1 MISQDAADERW
12 QKILA
17 PRTGSV
23 RAELILELSEYLSL
37 PPRAIEDRLHDA
49 ASRFTE
55 EWRQRVTD
63 PTDEA
68 TVIRFYNESQTEI
81 FDLAQWHAEDPIH
94 LRALM
99 CLDLAQQRPGRRLV
113 DYGSGIGSDAL
124 VFAQAGFDVT
134 LADVSTP
141 LLSFARWRCERR
153 GHRVKVVDLKVAGLP
168 RRSYDA
174 AICFDVLEHVL
185 RPARTLRQIN
195 RAMETGGLLFV
206 HAPFGADPERP
217 MHVVHEDV
225 ITRRMRAVG
234 FSWRGDLERESPAWL
249 WAPRVY
255 ERSSASTIDRAGY
268 YVHDVWMPGRIGA
281 ACASVYR
288 ALRRV
293 RPGHEASPK
302 PPSV

>member
-1 MISQDAADERW
+1 MISQDAAHERW

-23 RAELILELSEYLSL
+23 REELILDLSEYLNL
-37 PPRAIEDRLHDA
+37 PPSVIEGRLDNA
-49 ASRFTE
+49 AHRFTE

-63 PTDEA
+63 PTDQA
-68 TVIRFYNESQTEI
+68 AVIRFYNESQTEI
-81 FDLAQWHAEDPIH
+81 FDLAQWHADDPIH
-94 LRALM
+94 LRSLV
-99 CLDLAQQRPGRRLV
+99 CLDLARQRRGRGLV

-124 VFAQAGFDVT
+124 VFADAGFDVT

-153 GHRVKVVDLKVAGLP
+153 GHRVKIVDLKSTGLP
-168 RRSYDA
+168 RRSYDV

-185 RPARTLRQIN
+185 RPAHTLRQIN
-195 RAMETGGLLFV
+195 KAMEQGGLLFV

-217 MHVVHEDV
+217 MHVMHEDV
-225 ITRRMRAVG
+225 ITRRMRAIG
-234 FSWRGDLERESPAWL
+234 FNWRGDLESECPDWL

-255 ERSSASTIDRAGY
+255 ERSGASAIDRAGY

-281 ACASVYR
+281 ACAGLYR
-288 ALRRV
+288 TLRRRQPV
-293 RPGHEASPK
+293 TAP
-302 PPSV
+302 